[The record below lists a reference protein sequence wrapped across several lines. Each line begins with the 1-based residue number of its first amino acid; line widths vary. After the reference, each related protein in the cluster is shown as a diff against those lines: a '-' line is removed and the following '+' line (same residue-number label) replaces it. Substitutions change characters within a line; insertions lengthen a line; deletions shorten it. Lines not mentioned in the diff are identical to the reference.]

1 MVVRDAGACDRSA
14 VTVVGERKRPHAGQ
28 PAPELTVMMN
38 GLLWR
43 AVPAFLVLP
52 GMVAFLVPWLL
63 LESGQVFD
71 RLGLLPLGL
80 GVVLLLWGIT

>member
-1 MVVRDAGACDRSA
+1 
-14 VTVVGERKRPHAGQ
+14 
-28 PAPELTVMMN
+28 MMN

-43 AVPAFLVLP
+43 AVLAFLVLP
-52 GMVAFLVPWLL
+52 GTVAFLVPWLL